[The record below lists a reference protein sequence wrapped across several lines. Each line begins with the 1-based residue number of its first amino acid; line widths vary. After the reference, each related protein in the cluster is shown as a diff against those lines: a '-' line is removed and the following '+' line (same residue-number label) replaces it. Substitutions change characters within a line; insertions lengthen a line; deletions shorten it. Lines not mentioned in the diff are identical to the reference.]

1 MKKNDKPNPTVDP
14 SHVAM
19 LVCPIC
25 NEDTGVV
32 LSTTIE
38 DGKLTTPFDKMRYTD
53 PSMVC
58 PTCREKYLT
67 NGIMLIN
74 PQSGSLA
81 VLKLSA
87 YERLFPNQV
96 ITDDHIVFADEPLI
110 EMLVKM
116 EAITHASEN

>member
-1 MKKNDKPNPTVDP
+1 MKTDIKNNPPIDLT
-14 SHVAM
+14 HVAM
-19 LVCPIC
+19 SVCPIC
-25 NEDTGVV
+25 GEETGVI
-32 LSTTIE
+32 LSTAIENGELKKIFDRKYYVDPTI
-38 DGKLTTPFDKMRYTD
+38 
-53 PSMVC
+53 VC

-74 PQSGSLA
+74 PQSGNLA